1 MFDETDSEEET
12 LEADHPAVAEDGIT
26 FAWKKANPKAKL
38 IKSFWNLD
46 HTVCWSNLVL
56 CSYIFFKTFYYLIN
70 KQLIEAELLEGKN
83 NKTNETKMC
92 QTFKDVSLYKK

>member
-1 MFDETDSEEET
+1 MVYKDNHQVFDETDSEEET

-46 HTVCWSNLVL
+46 HTVC
-56 CSYIFFKTFYYLIN
+56 
-70 KQLIEAELLEGKN
+70 
-83 NKTNETKMC
+83 
-92 QTFKDVSLYKK
+92 